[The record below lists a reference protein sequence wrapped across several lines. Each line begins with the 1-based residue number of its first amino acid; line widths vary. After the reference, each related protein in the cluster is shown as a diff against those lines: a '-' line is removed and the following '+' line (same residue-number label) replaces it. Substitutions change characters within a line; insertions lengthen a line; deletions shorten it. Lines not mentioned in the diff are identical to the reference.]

1 MKLHLLDGTYELFRS
16 HFGAPPRAAPDGR
29 VVGATYGIVAS
40 TLSLLASP
48 GVTHLAAAFDSVIP
62 SFRNDVFPGYKDGE
76 GIDPDLH
83 AQFALAERALKSIGV
98 VVWSMYEFE
107 ADDALAAASVRFT
120 GDVDQVVV
128 CTPDKDMAQL
138 YGDPKVVGYDRR
150 REIFMDA
157 AGVMEKF
164 GVEPESIPDYL
175 ALVGDTADAIPGLPG
190 WGAKSSS
197 TILARY
203 KKLENIPLESSRW
216 AVKVRGAEK
225 LCATL
230 RTNMGDALLYR
241 FLAELRRDVPLL
253 ETLDDLEWKGAHR
266 GHFTALCEELGFGR
280 LVDRPIRWQDET

>member
-16 HFGAPPRAAPDGR
+16 HFGSPPRQAPDGR
-29 VVGATYGIVAS
+29 EVGATYGIIAS

-48 GVTHLAAAFDSVIP
+48 GVTHLGAAFDSVIP
-62 SFRNDVFPGYKDGE
+62 SFRNDVFPGYKSGE
-76 GIDPDLH
+76 GVDPDLL
-83 AQFALAERALKSIGV
+83 AQFALAERALKTIGV

-107 ADDALAAASVRFT
+107 ADDALGAASSRFVAE
-120 GDVDQVVV
+120 VDQVVV

-150 REIFMDA
+150 RESFMDA
-157 AGVMEKF
+157 AGVVEKF
-164 GVEPESIPDYL
+164 GVDPGSIPDYL

-197 TILARY
+197 TILAHY
-203 KKLENIPLESSRW
+203 KKLENIPLESARW

-230 RTNMGDALLYR
+230 RANMGAALLYR
-241 FLAELRRDVPLL
+241 FLAQLRHDVPIH
-253 ETLDDLEWKGAHR
+253 ENLDDLEWRGAHR
-266 GHFTALCEELGFGR
+266 ERFTALCDELGFGR
-280 LVDRPIRWQDET
+280 LVDRPARWQDGT